1 MTDSGEKQ
9 ICPDLSFLLF
19 FAACFIYC
27 RLSLSILVIFVWTSS
42 LLFPPMCASPSFLIS
57 LCLFK
62 LRPRLLMYLL
72 TTCGSCVLSHHE
84 VARCSLG
91 GPIPTSNE
99 VWISTIKSLWSPMP
113 YPAGMIHALAIV
125 MSGVVHIPS
134 IGSWPQ
140 K

>member
-9 ICPDLSFLLF
+9 IRPDLSFLLF

-27 RLSLSILVIFVWTSS
+27 RLSLSILVFVWTSS
-42 LLFPPMCASPSFLIS
+42 LLFPPVCTSRSFLIS

-62 LRPRLLMYLL
+62 LHLRLLMYLY

-84 VARCSLG
+84 AARRSLG
-91 GPIPTSNE
+91 GPIPTSDD
-99 VWISTIKSLWSPMP
+99 VWISTLKSLWSPMP

-125 MSGVVHIPS
+125 TSGEVYIPS
-134 IGSWPQ
+134 IRSWPQ